1 MLEAKTLI
9 CIKLC
14 LLLHIQEHQNTHSFM
29 KFKSFAGIIPI
40 LLFIASL
47 TSCAPKEIYESAW
60 RPTPIKADGI
70 AAEWEIPLRYYD
82 NETRLN
88 YAIANDKENLYICI
102 RVTDELNQMKIIR
115 AGLQLWMDTTGKKQQ
130 QVGVLFPVPNKEL
143 MPVNSR
149 GKHGANPSGA
159 EQTVKSDRGSLHKKL
174 RIGATDMQLWGFKSP
189 IGGITPI
196 SNTFGIKAALNWD
209 SSGVMIY
216 ELVVPFKTFYHNIS
230 SKNDSSKLIGFTA
243 IINGLTAP
251 KRDNSDAGN
260 EGMGGRSMRMGGGG
274 MGGMGGGMPG
284 GGGRG
289 GMRGGGDGESN
300 SGLYESNKFWI
311 RFHLSSK

>member
-102 RVTDELNQMKIIR
+102 RVTDKLNQMKIIR

-130 QVGVLFPVPNKEL
+130 QVGVLF
-143 MPVNSR
+143 
-149 GKHGANPSGA
+149 
-159 EQTVKSDRGSLHKKL
+159 
-174 RIGATDMQLWGFKSP
+174 
-189 IGGITPI
+189 
-196 SNTFGIKAALNWD
+196 
-209 SSGVMIY
+209 
-216 ELVVPFKTFYHNIS
+216 LVT
-230 SKNDSSKLIGFTA
+230 
-243 IINGLTAP
+243 
-251 KRDNSDAGN
+251 
-260 EGMGGRSMRMGGGG
+260 
-274 MGGMGGGMPG
+274 
-284 GGGRG
+284 
-289 GMRGGGDGESN
+289 
-300 SGLYESNKFWI
+300 
-311 RFHLSSK
+311 